1 MKTIIGC
8 ILLVFF
14 VLFMGRTEISFSPF
28 YIRMPG
34 WQNVVGWLLLLIG
47 IGFLCN
53 EARQNGYDKGLQDV
67 YDMMEEVSKD
77 YLKGKEEPK

>member
-8 ILLVFF
+8 ALLVLF

-34 WQNVVGWLLLLIG
+34 WQNVVGWLLLLFG
-47 IGFLCN
+47 VGFLNN
-53 EARQNGYDKGLQDV
+53 EAKRQAY
-67 YDMMEEVSKD
+67 EEGFDDGITYVKEWIKN
-77 YLKGKEEPK
+77 YLKEEEDSK

>member
-8 ILLVFF
+8 ALFVIF

-67 YDMMEEVSKD
+67 YDMMEEVNKD
-77 YLKGKEEPK
+77 YLKGKEESK

>member
-8 ILLVFF
+8 ALLVLF

-53 EARQNGYDKGLQDV
+53 EARHNGYDKGLQDV
-67 YDMMEEVSKD
+67 YDMMEEVNKD
-77 YLKGKEEPK
+77 YLKGKEESK

>member
-8 ILLVFF
+8 VIFVLF

-47 IGFLCN
+47 VGLLCN
-53 EARQNGYDKGLQDV
+53 DARQQAYEKGVEDGTSYV
-67 YDMMEEVSKD
+67 KD
-77 YLKGKEEPK
+77 WIENCLKGKD

>member
-8 ILLVFF
+8 ILLVIF

-53 EARQNGYDKGLQDV
+53 DARQNGYDKGLQDV
-67 YDMMEEVSKD
+67 YDMMEDVNKD
-77 YLKGKEEPK
+77 YLKGKEES

>member
-1 MKTIIGC
+1 MKTAIGIV
-8 ILLVFF
+8 ILVLF

-47 IGFLCN
+47 VGFLNN
-53 EARQNGYDKGLQDV
+53 EAKQEGYEKGLEYAFDIV
-67 YDMMEEVSKD
+67 EELNKS
-77 YLKGKEEPK
+77 YSRGKEKTK

>member
-8 ILLVFF
+8 TLLVLF

-67 YDMMEEVSKD
+67 YDMMEDVNKD
-77 YLKGKEEPK
+77 YLKGKEES

>member
-1 MKTIIGC
+1 MFV
-8 ILLVFF
+8 LF

-34 WQNVVGWLLLLIG
+34 WQNVVGWFLLLIG

-53 EARQNGYDKGLQDV
+53 DARQQSYEKGLVDGTDYVKEQI
-67 YDMMEEVSKD
+67 EN
-77 YLKGKEEPK
+77 YLKEDEDSK

>member
-8 ILLVFF
+8 VVFVLF

-47 IGFLCN
+47 VGFLCN
-53 EARQNGYDKGLQDV
+53 DARQQSYEKGVEDSTSYV
-67 YDMMEEVSKD
+67 KD
-77 YLKGKEEPK
+77 WIENCLKGKE

>member
-8 ILLVFF
+8 MLLVLF

-47 IGFLCN
+47 VGFLCN
-53 EARQNGYDKGLQDV
+53 DARQQAYEKGVEDGTSYV
-67 YDMMEEVSKD
+67 KD
-77 YLKGKEEPK
+77 WIENCLKGKD

>member
-8 ILLVFF
+8 ALLVLF

-53 EARQNGYDKGLQDV
+53 DARQQSYEKGLVDGV
-67 YDMMEEVSKD
+67 D
-77 YLKGKEEPK
+77 YVKGQIKNYLTGKEETK

>member
-8 ILLVFF
+8 ILLVLF

-28 YIRMPG
+28 YIRMLG

-67 YDMMEEVSKD
+67 YDMMEEVDKD
-77 YLKGKEEPK
+77 YFKEKEETE

>member
-1 MKTIIGC
+1 M
-8 ILLVFF
+8 LVLF

-47 IGFLCN
+47 VGFLCN

-67 YDMMEEVSKD
+67 YDMMEEVNKD
-77 YLKGKEEPK
+77 YSKGKEETK

>member
-1 MKTIIGC
+1 MKVIIGC
-8 ILLVFF
+8 AVFVLF
-14 VLFMGRTEISFSPF
+14 VLFMGRAEISFSPF

-67 YDMMEEVSKD
+67 YDMMEDVNKD
-77 YLKGKEEPK
+77 YLKGKEES

>member
-8 ILLVFF
+8 VIFVLF

-28 YIRMPG
+28 NIRMPG

-47 IGFLCN
+47 VGFLCN
-53 EARQNGYDKGLQDV
+53 DARHQSYEKGVEDGTSYV
-67 YDMMEEVSKD
+67 KD
-77 YLKGKEEPK
+77 RIENYLKGKD

>member
-8 ILLVFF
+8 ALLVLF

-28 YIRMPG
+28 YICMPG
-34 WQNVVGWLLLLIG
+34 WQNVVGLVLLLIG

-53 EARQNGYDKGLQDV
+53 DVRQQSYEKGLVDG
-67 YDMMEEVSKD
+67 SD
-77 YLKGKEEPK
+77 YAIEQIKNYLTGKEKTK

>member
-8 ILLVFF
+8 ILLVLF

-53 EARQNGYDKGLQDV
+53 DARRQSYEKGLVDGTDYVEGQI
-67 YDMMEEVSKD
+67 KD
-77 YLKGKEEPK
+77 YLEGKEE

>member
-8 ILLVFF
+8 ALLVLF

-67 YDMMEEVSKD
+67 HDIMEEVNKD
-77 YLKGKEEPK
+77 YSKGKEETK

>member
-8 ILLVFF
+8 ILIVIF

-47 IGFLCN
+47 IGSLCN
-53 EARQNGYDKGLQDV
+53 DARQQSYEKGLEDGT
-67 YDMMEEVSKD
+67 D
-77 YLKGKEEPK
+77 YVKEQIENYLTGKEES

>member
-8 ILLVFF
+8 TLFVLL

-34 WQNVVGWLLLLIG
+34 WQNVVGWLLLMFGVL
-47 IGFLCN
+47 FLN
-53 EARQNGYDKGLQDV
+53 SNARQDGYEKGIEDAFNIV
-67 YDMMEEVSKD
+67 EELNKS
-77 YLKGKEEPK
+77 YSIRKEETK

>member
-28 YIRMPG
+28 YIRMTG

-67 YDMMEEVSKD
+67 YDMMEEVNKD
-77 YLKGKEEPK
+77 YLKGKEESK

>member
-8 ILLVFF
+8 ALLVLF

-47 IGFLCN
+47 VGFLCN
-53 EARQNGYDKGLQDV
+53 EERQNGYDKGLQDV
-67 YDMMEEVSKD
+67 YDMMEEVNKD
-77 YLKGKEEPK
+77 YLKGKEETI

>member
-8 ILLVFF
+8 VIFVLF

-47 IGFLCN
+47 VGFLCN
-53 EARQNGYDKGLQDV
+53 DARQKSYEKGVEDGTSYV
-67 YDMMEEVSKD
+67 KD
-77 YLKGKEEPK
+77 WIENCLKGKE

>member
-8 ILLVFF
+8 TLLVLF

-34 WQNVVGWLLLLIG
+34 WQNVVGWLLLLIDVW
-47 IGFLCN
+47 FLNN
-53 EARQNGYDKGLQDV
+53 ETKQEGYEKGLEDAFDIV
-67 YDMMEEVSKD
+67 EELNKS
-77 YLKGKEEPK
+77 YLKGKEKYD

>member
-8 ILLVFF
+8 MLLVLF

-67 YDMMEEVSKD
+67 YDMMEEVNKD
-77 YLKGKEEPK
+77 YLKGKEES

>member
-1 MKTIIGC
+1 MKAIIGC
-8 ILLVFF
+8 ILLVLF

-53 EARQNGYDKGLQDV
+53 DARRQSYEKGLVDGTDYVEGQI
-67 YDMMEEVSKD
+67 KD
-77 YLKGKEEPK
+77 YLEGKEE

>member
-8 ILLVFF
+8 TLLVLF

-67 YDMMEEVSKD
+67 YDMMEEVDKD
-77 YLKGKEEPK
+77 YFKEKEETE